1 MRWLLLCCALIS
13 PLCVADRHAL
23 RVGFGTHKPPYV
35 FEGEQRG
42 LEVEI
47 VAAAMQAAGLSM
59 KVEHAPMER
68 LQLMLS
74 RRQLDAMATTN
85 VQGSVEAHLSQ
96 PYLQYSNMAV
106 ALSSRQLRIERIA
119 DLSQYSVS
127 AFQRAQFLLGDEF
140 RQMARSNPRYRE
152 EPRQINRNRL
162 LYSGRI
168 DVAIGDP
175 RIFRYLDA
183 LVAEQV
189 DTSQALTWYPLFPPS
204 DYQVG
209 FRDPQL
215 RDRFDEGLAL
225 IRNNGVY
232 ADIQRRYAG
241 H

>member
-96 PYLQYSNMAV
+96 PYLQ
-106 ALSSRQLRIERIA
+106 
-119 DLSQYSVS
+119 
-127 AFQRAQFLLGDEF
+127 
-140 RQMARSNPRYRE
+140 
-152 EPRQINRNRL
+152 
-162 LYSGRI
+162 
-168 DVAIGDP
+168 
-175 RIFRYLDA
+175 
-183 LVAEQV
+183 
-189 DTSQALTWYPLFPPS
+189 
-204 DYQVG
+204 
-209 FRDPQL
+209 
-215 RDRFDEGLAL
+215 
-225 IRNNGVY
+225 
-232 ADIQRRYAG
+232 
-241 H
+241 